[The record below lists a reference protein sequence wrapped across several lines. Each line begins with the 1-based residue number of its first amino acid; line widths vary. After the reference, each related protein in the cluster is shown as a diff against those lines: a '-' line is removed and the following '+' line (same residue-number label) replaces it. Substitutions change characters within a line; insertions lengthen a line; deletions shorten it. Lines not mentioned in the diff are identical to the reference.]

1 MLTSV
6 ISKAKLVDDSFD
18 SIFSYYIKTWVLFH
32 LKMTKRVFLSF
43 DVFLCVC
50 VCVWRLL
57 LLLLLLGGGFW

>member
-43 DVFLCVC
+43 GVFLCVC
-50 VCVWRLL
+50 VRVHT
-57 LLLLLLGGGFW
+57 

>member
-32 LKMTKRVFLSF
+32 LKMTKRVFFSF

>member
-6 ISKAKLVDDSFD
+6 LSKAKLVDDSFD